1 MNLEKLRTMTHTF
14 ARDTNGYVFPQD
26 TVDMFINMAIDVLRE
41 YPVFADME
49 YLYLSS
55 DVPKFLPEKYHYIIA
70 LYASSRCFD
79 MDERFYEGTE
89 KRNEFEQKLDDLIAD
104 IEAGNVI
111 ITDDEGKEVKNTYIA
126 SDEVVNDYFDV
137 VLKDSDVIPAESDEN
152 EIP

>member
-1 MNLEKLRTMTHTF
+1 MNLEKLRTMTHTL

-41 YPVFADME
+41 YPVFADMKPLE
-49 YLYLSS
+49 LAT
-55 DVPKFLPEKYHYIIA
+55 DVPNYLPPRYHYLIA

-104 IEAGNVI
+104 IEAGN
-111 ITDDEGKEVKNTYIA
+111 ITIYDDEGNEVKNTYIA
-126 SDEVVNDYFDV
+126 SDEVIDDYFNIET
-137 VLKDSDVIPAESDEN
+137 KDSDYIISESD
-152 EIP
+152 